1 MSDRLPIVPTRMAL
15 NGLKNTLK
23 GAEKGHS
30 LLKKKADALNMRF
43 RLILREIKDK
53 KEKMGQQMKDA
64 SFSLASAKFAAGDT
78 LPIIVIQ
85 SAETATYKVRMKADN
100 VVGVYLPN
108 FDSVNEKQSNSHEM
122 YGLGKGGQKVQKSR
136 LTYLDALE
144 ALVKLASLQTTF
156 ITLDEVIK
164 ITNRRVNA
172 IEYVIIP
179 RLQNTITYILDELD
193 ERERE
198 EFYRLKKVQDKK
210 RFAIEEAEQKKKD
223 YLLLHPEVDLETV
236 GSLIDDNEADELLIF

>member
-1 MSDRLPIVPTRMAL
+1 MSNDRLPIVPTRMAL

-43 RLILREIKDK
+43 RAILREIKEK
-53 KEKMGQQMKDA
+53 KEKMGGQMKDA
-64 SFSLASAKFAAGDT
+64 SFSFASAKIADESMP
-78 LPIIVIQ
+78 LMVRE
-85 SAETATYKVRMKADN
+85 SASTASFKVRMKADN

-108 FDSVNEKQSNSHEM
+108 FDSVNEKQSTTLEII
-122 YGLGKGGQKVQKSR
+122 GLGKGGQKVQKCR
-136 LTYLDALE
+136 TTYIEALE

-156 ITLDEVIK
+156 FTLDEVIK
-164 ITNRRVNA
+164 VTNRRVNA

-179 RLQNTITYILDELD
+179 RLQNTISYILDELD

-210 RFAIEEAEQKKKD
+210 KEAIEKAETERRLWEEA
-223 YLLLHPEVDLETV
+223 HPGNIDQSIFAEEEEDST
-236 GSLIDDNEADELLIF
+236 LIIF

>member
-1 MSDRLPIVPTRMAL
+1 MSNDRLPVVPTRMAL
-15 NGLKNTLK
+15 NGLKNTLR

-43 RLILREIKDK
+43 RSILKEIKER
-53 KEKMGQQMKDA
+53 KEKMGGQMRDA
-64 SFSLASAKFAAGDT
+64 FFSLASAKFSAGDT
-78 LPIIVIQ
+78 MPLMVRE
-85 SAETATYKVRMKADN
+85 SADTASFKVRMKTEN
-100 VVGVYLPN
+100 IVGVHLPN
-108 FDSVNEKQSNSHEM
+108 FDSVNEKQSTSHEM
-122 YGLGKGGQKVQKSR
+122 HGLGKGGQKVQKCR
-136 LTYLDALE
+136 ITYLDALE

-156 ITLDEVIK
+156 FTLDEVIK

-179 RLQNTITYILDELD
+179 RLQNTITYILEELD

-210 RFAIEEAEQKKKD
+210 REAIERVEEQRRQWQAENPNKQT
-223 YLLLHPEVDLETV
+223 L
-236 GSLIDDNEADELLIF
+236 SLIGDDEDEDGLVIF